1 MATKLKSADIVIVGL
16 GWTGGILA
24 KELADTGLSIVVLE
38 RGAPRDTNPDFMYPI
53 IHDELRYAQRHQLMQ
68 DVSRETVTFRNNAN
82 ETALPMRQLGSFL
95 PGEGVG
101 GAGVHWNGATWR
113 WLPWDHE
120 PLKLTLGSYGRSV
133 IPPDMQLQDWGVSYD
148 ELEHYYDKFE
158 YLCGVSGK
166 AGNLRGQ
173 KIEGGNVFEG
183 ARQREYP
190 NPPMIQTHAGALFD
204 KAAKSLGYHP
214 FPGPSANMSQ
224 PYVNPDGV
232 AFGTCHYC
240 GYCERF
246 GCEVNAKASAH
257 FTVIPLAAQKN
268 NVEMR
273 TNARVMKVNLDTA
286 KTRAESVTYI
296 DAAGREFE
304 QPGDLVVLC
313 AYALGNVHL
322 MLLSGIGKPYNP
334 ATGDGVIG
342 RNYAYQIGSGATVFF
357 DEKTWMNPFMG
368 AGALA
373 VNIDDFNTGSFDHAK
388 EGFIGGGGISTP
400 SAGGRPI
407 GFRPVPPGTPAWG
420 TEWKRAVVRHYNH
433 ALAINNQGSV
443 MAYRQNYLD
452 LDFDLSRSLRPTAA
466 AHDIRLSCQRAE
478 AGKLHCRYL
487 REDRAGDGCRARRA
501 ARVTAALQHRPLSK
515 HAQHR
520 GRGNGDRSEDQRAQS
535 LLSDLGRVECVRHRG
550 MRFSAKRRQESNR
563 PCRRAR
569 LLDRGC
575 HQALPEEAGTAGA
588 GIETFGT
595 QSRRWRPLLIEQ
607 RQIFHQPSG
616 QPIAKMRH
624 YRCYQH

>member
-1 MATKLKSADIVIVGL
+1 
-16 GWTGGILA
+16 
-24 KELADTGLSIVVLE
+24 
-38 RGAPRDTNPDFMYPI
+38 
-53 IHDELRYAQRHQLMQ
+53 
-68 DVSRETVTFRNNAN
+68 
-82 ETALPMRQLGSFL
+82 
-95 PGEGVG
+95 
-101 GAGVHWNGATWR
+101 
-113 WLPWDHE
+113 
-120 PLKLTLGSYGRSV
+120 
-133 IPPDMQLQDWGVSYD
+133 MQLQDWGVSYD

-183 ARQREYP
+183 PRQREYP

-452 LDFDLSRSLRPTAA
+452 LDSTYRD
-466 AHDIRLSCQRAE
+466 
-478 AGKLHCRYL
+478 RY
-487 REDRAGDGCRARRA
+487 G
-501 ARVTAALQHRPLSK
+501 
-515 HAQHR
+515 
-520 GRGNGDRSEDQRAQS
+520 
-535 LLSDLGRVECVRHRG
+535 
-550 MRFSAKRRQESNR
+550 
-563 PCRRAR
+563 
-569 LLDRGC
+569 
-575 HQALPEEAGTAGA
+575 
-588 GIETFGT
+588 
-595 QSRRWRPLLIEQ
+595 RPLLRMTFDFHANEQ
-607 RQIFHQPSG
+607 KQANFIADICVKIG
-616 QPIAKMRH
+616 QAMGAERVVRRAPPQRYSIVP
-624 YRCYQH
+624 YQSTHNTGGAAMGTDPKTSALNRYCQTWDVSNVFVTGACAFPQNAGKNPTGPVGALAYWTADAIKRYLKKPEPLVPV

>member
-101 GAGVHWNGATWR
+101 GAGVHWNGVTWR

-452 LDFDLSRSLRPTAA
+452 LDSTYRD
-466 AHDIRLSCQRAE
+466 
-478 AGKLHCRYL
+478 RY
-487 REDRAGDGCRARRA
+487 G
-501 ARVTAALQHRPLSK
+501 
-515 HAQHR
+515 
-520 GRGNGDRSEDQRAQS
+520 
-535 LLSDLGRVECVRHRG
+535 
-550 MRFSAKRRQESNR
+550 
-563 PCRRAR
+563 
-569 LLDRGC
+569 
-575 HQALPEEAGTAGA
+575 
-588 GIETFGT
+588 
-595 QSRRWRPLLIEQ
+595 RPLLRMTFDFHANEQ
-607 RQIFHQPSG
+607 KQANFIADICVKIG
-616 QPIAKMRH
+616 QAMGAERVVRRAPPQRYSIVP
-624 YRCYQH
+624 YQSTHNTGGAAMGTDPKTSALNRYCQTWDVSNVFVTGACAFPQNAGKNPTGPVGALAYWTADAIKRYLKKPEPLVPV